1 MLSSKS
7 IGTIHSFVSASHLP
21 PAFLISSLT
30 SYVFLLGMRRV
41 SAVCVGAVCV
51 RAFEIRDV
59 RVGNDVLDTAGF
71 GVSGDISVL
80 SGRAGL
86 HTGACEVNG
95 SRGFKSALGGK
106 IHAFT
111 AGFQVPPRDLI
122 FSLWMNVSPVTT
134 VDPSVRFVKTRGILN
149 MSIKTTQYL

>member
-1 MLSSKS
+1 
-7 IGTIHSFVSASHLP
+7 
-21 PAFLISSLT
+21 
-30 SYVFLLGMRRV
+30 
-41 SAVCVGAVCV
+41 V

-80 SGRAGL
+80 SGKAGL

-95 SRGFKSALGGK
+95 SRDFKSALGGK

-111 AGFQVPPRDLI
+111 AGFQVPPRILI

-134 VDPSVRFVKTRGILN
+134 VDPSVRFVKTRGILS
-149 MSIKTTQYL
+149 MSIKQHNISNGHPARGGSYPCKTKATPTRGSLEIVLNSVK